1 LPAKYFYDEA
11 YLFIDDVSVID
22 CTVGINEVNGY
33 ESSGKL
39 YPNPAHTLV
48 YYEDNLN
55 DVEKSV
61 IQLQDL
67 SGRNLKEYSLKSGAN
82 RVAIP
87 VTDLAKGIY
96 IVKIKINGRMN
107 ENKKLLIN

>member
-1 LPAKYFYDEA
+1 MARAMLDTNA
-11 YLFIDDVSVID
+11 DDVTGMASLRMAANKAGSKNISRM
-22 CTVGINEVNGY
+22 GR
-33 ESSGKL
+33 L
-39 YPNPAHTLV
+39 YPNPAHTVV

-55 DVEKSV
+55 DVEKGV

-96 IVKIKINGRMN
+96 MVKIKINGRMN